1 MIDVVAVFVDCN
13 SFLANVFNFTPE
25 STKKT
30 QSFPGVFRWYKMGA
44 LAQNGLKIDVFFIRL
59 FSDYTKV
66 YLESYQ
72 LSMMELIFEHSFRI
86 ECSTET

>member
-1 MIDVVAVFVDCN
+1 MV
-13 SFLANVFNFTPE
+13 
-25 STKKT
+25 
-30 QSFPGVFRWYKMGA
+30 A
-44 LAQNGLKIDVFFIRL
+44 LAQNGLKIDVFLSDVLYI
-59 FSDYTKV
+59 SDYTKV